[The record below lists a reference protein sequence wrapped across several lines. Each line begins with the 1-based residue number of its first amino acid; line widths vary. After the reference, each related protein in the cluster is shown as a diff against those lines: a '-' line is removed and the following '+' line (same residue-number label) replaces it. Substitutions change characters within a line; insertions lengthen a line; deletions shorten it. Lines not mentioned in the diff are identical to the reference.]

1 MENQPIPQGETEGLN
16 PKSKERIHKGFW
28 ELISGLGDFFKHMFD
43 LQSGMDREGTI
54 LNIKNNKRMQ
64 GANVWLLICSIMV
77 ASIGLDLNSQAVI
90 IGAMLISPLMSPIL
104 GVGLGVGINDRET
117 LMISLQHFGIAVII
131 ALITSIIYFLL
142 TPYGKMTEQ
151 IDVRTVPTFLDAMVA
166 VFGGLAGI
174 VSSSRKDKS
183 NAIPGVAIATAL
195 MPPLCV
201 SGFGIAMMMK
211 GQDGGFG
218 IFLNSFYLFF
228 LNSVFIA
235 ITTFAI
241 VRFLRFPYKSYLNK
255 KDKAKTTMMISA
267 LSIIVLIPS
276 AWILYN
282 IRVEQ
287 KQTDAIE
294 HFMTDDF
301 NTDTRDYLSHKV
313 VSRDSTNYVFIDFY
327 SKSDQAVSNAEIS
340 KYEQQLKECGIINP
354 KIIARGTSN
363 AEALLDKELGV
374 MEEKNNQKLS
384 EFSKSVAEKDRLIE
398 ILKYQ
403 KDSVENAVTIKSVV
417 KAAKVFMPHLEDL
430 DLVDSRFDD
439 VPILLVKWD
448 DDLFNYANDLEILKE
463 FVKLETQIDTLVV
476 KGM

>member
-1 MENQPIPQGETEGLN
+1 MENQPTPQGEIEGID
-16 PKSKERIHKGFW
+16 PQSRARIHKGFW
-28 ELISGLGDFFKHMFD
+28 ELIYGLSDFLKQMFE
-43 LQSGMDREGTI
+43 LQSDLDRAGTI
-54 LNIKNNKRMQ
+54 AYIKNNKRMQ

-117 LMISLQHFGIAVII
+117 LMISLQHFGIAIII
-131 ALITSIIYFLL
+131 ALITSVIYFLL
-142 TPYGKMTEQ
+142 SPYGQMTEQ
-151 IDVRTVPTFLDAMVA
+151 IEARTVPTFLDAMVA

-174 VSSSRKDKS
+174 ISSSRMDKS

>member
-1 MENQPIPQGETEGLN
+1 MEKQPEPQGEIEGLD
-16 PKSKERIHKGFW
+16 PKSKAQIHKGFW
-28 ELISGLGDFFKHMFD
+28 ELLYGLSGFFKHMFE
-43 LQSGMDREGTI
+43 LKSGMDREGTI

-77 ASIGLDLNSQAVI
+77 ASVGLDLNSQAVI

-104 GVGLGVGINDRET
+104 GVGLGIGINDRET
-117 LMISLQHFGIAVII
+117 LMISLQHFGVAIII
-131 ALITSIIYFLL
+131 ALITSVIYFLL
-142 TPYGKMTEQ
+142 SPYGKMTEQ
-151 IDVRTVPTFLDAMVA
+151 IEARTVPTFLDAMVA

-201 SGFGIAMMMK
+201 SGFGIARMMK
-211 GQDGGFG
+211 GIDGGG
-218 IFLNSFYLFF
+218 AIFLNSFYLFF

-241 VRFLRFPYKSYLNK
+241 VRFLKFPYKSYLNK
-255 KDKAKTTMMISA
+255 KDKAKTTMLIGA

-282 IRVEQ
+282 IRMEQ
-287 KQTDAIE
+287 KQVDAIE
-294 HFMTDDF
+294 HFMTHDF
-301 NTDTRDYLSHKV
+301 NNKTRDYLSHKI

-327 SKSDQAVSNAEIS
+327 SKSDQAVSSSEIS
-340 KYEQQLKECGIINP
+340 GYEQQLKKCGIINP

-363 AEALLDKELGV
+363 AEALLDKELGLV
-374 MEEKNNQKLS
+374 QEKNNKQLS
-384 EFSKSVAEKDRLIE
+384 EFSKSVAEKDRLIK
-398 ILKYQ
+398 ILQYQ
-403 KDSVENAVTIKSVV
+403 RDSVENVVTIKSVV
-417 KAAKVFMPHLEDL
+417 EAAKVFMPHLKDL

-439 VPILLVKWD
+439 VPILLVTWD
-448 DDLFNYANDLEILKE
+448 DDLFNYENDLEILKK

-476 KGM
+476 RKF